1 MHVEGDCETTYL
13 THSLALTGK
22 LGCECSRYVCTDR
35 KWDRQ
40 KNLMVITEKKTDS
53 VYDLLLK
60 LFVHYSHPLCSHFEA
75 EISVVEE

>member
-40 KNLMVITEKKTDS
+40 KMGQTEKFNGIRRKRQT
-53 VYDLLLK
+53 
-60 LFVHYSHPLCSHFEA
+60 LFTIIA
-75 EISVVEE
+75 